1 VYTSYYTM
9 QTATQRVRTTDVL
22 LASATRSEAAARA
35 RYRAGVGTILD
46 LITAQTALANARAQQ
61 AQSRWIWSTALAQ
74 LAHDVGVLGPRGEAP
89 IPLSADST
97 GVRR

>member
-1 VYTSYYTM
+1 
-9 QTATQRVRTTDVL
+9 
-22 LASATRSEAAARA
+22 
-35 RYRAGVGTILD
+35 
-46 LITAQTALANARAQQ
+46 LANARAQQ

>member
-1 VYTSYYTM
+1 VYTSYYALR
-9 QTATQRVRTTDVL
+9 TATQRDRTTAVL
-22 LASATRSEAAARA
+22 IASATRNEAAARA

-46 LITAQTALANARAQQ
+46 LITAQAALASARAQQ
-61 AQSRWIWSTALAQ
+61 AQARWVWSSALAQ

-89 IPLSADST
+89 IPLGTDSS